1 MYRRRDDYT
10 FDTLPLAPWKTELI
24 RQIQAENARLKA
36 EQAASRAAKERI
48 ERREL
53 WIRIAESVAGVVAV
67 CVALGFLAWL
77 PVSPWATHLQL
88 TMSGAIPSP
97 ARAHFSER

>member
-10 FDTLPLAPWKTELI
+10 FDTLPPSAWKTELI
-24 RQIQAENARLKA
+24 RQIQAENAMLKHR
-36 EQAASRAAKERI
+36 SCLRAATECL
-48 ERREL
+48 L
-53 WIRIAESVAGVVAV
+53 WLVAF
-67 CVALGFLAWL
+67 CLALGFLDWL